1 MTNQELQDL
10 KERLRYVVA
19 NGFEMACME
28 KYAEDLA
35 ELGADMPEGDVTP
48 VALLAMADSVGD
60 AEAKPKAKKESPAPA
75 PKKSSAAAAKAKK
88 DEEAAKA
95 KEESKPAE
103 PAEEPKAS
111 EPDAAQEMKAEA
123 EAVKE
128 EPSKEPAKEASP
140 DTKPEK

>member
-19 NGFEMACME
+19 NGFEMACIE

-48 VALLAMADSVGD
+48 AALLAMAGSV
-60 AEAKPKAKKESPAPA
+60 AEAKPKSKKESPASPA
-75 PKKSSAAAAKAKK
+75 PKKSSATVAKAKK

-95 KEESKPAE
+95 KEEESKPPVE
-103 PAEEPKAS
+103 GPKPEA
-111 EPDAAQEMKAEA
+111 AAQEMKAGT

-128 EPSKEPAKEASP
+128 EP
-140 DTKPEK
+140 EK